1 MKLPTDT
8 ELRDGF
14 NEFANFTFDLL
25 DKVESDSK
33 YLKFSA
39 INSQISLELFLK
51 FWFVKNGRLHDI
63 QRVKNGKRLNNFIS
77 FSDILH
83 LFYSSK
89 TWSYGEKKEFVK
101 LKSKTIN
108 LGLDLQGGMHVVL
121 EVDIK
126 ELLSQIAKNK
136 NDLLTKTLDKTANE
150 VLESD
155 EDFIAVLNRNLTLGG
170 NKILPAL
177 IP

>member
-1 MKLPTDT
+1 MRSSIKVKFLLVIGAIALSLYLLYPTYQVST
-8 ELRDGF
+8 KTSEELH
-14 NEFANFTFDLL
+14 TM
-25 DKVESDSK
+25 
-33 YLKFSA
+33 
-39 INSQISLELFLK
+39 ELQ
-51 FWFVKNGRLHDI
+51 N
-63 QRVKNGKRLNNFIS
+63 
-77 FSDILH
+77 
-83 LFYSSK
+83 
-89 TWSYGEKKEFVK
+89 KKEFVD

-155 EDFIAVLNRNLTLGG
+155 EDFIAVLNRNLQAENVNLTRYYGTRDRRTEEEVLEYLRAQTDETFTL
-170 NKILPAL
+170 AL
-177 IP
+177 